1 MAEYLPVRSPGQ
13 ALTLTASATITAG
26 QLLIVSGS
34 GTVAPS
40 SAASQSWLG
49 VAGNDAASGD
59 QVTVWCGG
67 TQELTTPAGVTAGQ
81 TVEAAASGGVA
92 THTLGTNDGN
102 IVGVAITTAGAAAK
116 TRVQLLR

>member
-49 VAGNDAASGD
+49 VAGNDAASAEIDALGARQRRLVRPD
-59 QVTVWCGG
+59 AARELRACDRESARRRQGRLHRPDQAVFEDHGSQVTP
-67 TQELTTPAGVTAGQ
+67 TLT
-81 TVEAAASGGVA
+81 
-92 THTLGTNDGN
+92 
-102 IVGVAITTAGAAAK
+102 
-116 TRVQLLR
+116 